1 MEETRQIAASPVV
14 GSLINEIAPSQA
26 RRSALF
32 YATVIGTVVL
42 FWVLLGIFT
51 RPVGHL
57 AAFWPANAVLLGL
70 MVRFPRLATW
80 QGWCAAFI
88 GYLIADLVTGGH
100 PVAVLLLTGANMAGV
115 GTGYALM
122 RLLSEP
128 DRRLRRPLSVLYL
141 ALVVVVAA
149 SAAGIVGSIAE
160 PILFGGTPFS
170 GWTYW
175 FIAELVNYIAILL
188 VILAMPDPPAL
199 RWPGRRQARL
209 ITIDPARMLPVL
221 AVPLSAVAGM
231 LIGGPGAVAF
241 PVPALLWCAVSYS
254 VFVNALMALLFS
266 AWTLL
271 ALSRGYLPVS
281 AAP

>member
-1 MEETRQIAASPVV
+1 MRQMAASPVV
-14 GSLINEIAPSQA
+14 GSLIGEIAPSQA

-42 FWVLLGIFT
+42 FWALFSIFT

-128 DRRLRRPLSVLYL
+128 DRRLRRPL
-141 ALVVVVAA
+141 
-149 SAAGIVGSIAE
+149 
-160 PILFGGTPFS
+160 
-170 GWTYW
+170 
-175 FIAELVNYIAILL
+175 
-188 VILAMPDPPAL
+188 
-199 RWPGRRQARL
+199 
-209 ITIDPARMLPVL
+209 
-221 AVPLSAVAGM
+221 
-231 LIGGPGAVAF
+231 
-241 PVPALLWCAVSYS
+241 
-254 VFVNALMALLFS
+254 
-266 AWTLL
+266 
-271 ALSRGYLPVS
+271 
-281 AAP
+281 